1 MHRLLVVRGP
11 IDAEEWDIAQWS
23 EHEDGLEGH
32 CAKGMRF
39 ENDPNNGDVP
49 HDTVC
54 KDCVLPA
61 DVNGCNGDG
70 YDCDMWSG
78 FPCKPKM
85 PHGAIFNDCAECGGY
100 EYYAMPCNSAS
111 EVDAPFNDICKPCA
125 MNFGLQTLGDGSVEY
140 LYGEIDNCPMENHRC
155 LPNGSPFQA
164 AMGLDAATMRKAAAH
179 EADDL
184 AHNDFAGELAL
195 AERSMDGHVAV
206 RLRPQELR

>member
-54 KDCVLPA
+54 KGCVLPA

-85 PHGAIFNDCAECGGY
+85 PHGAFSQICLALCAARRSGNGRTRGL
-100 EYYAMPCNSAS
+100 SLS
-111 EVDAPFNDICKPCA
+111 RQRDAPINP
-125 MNFGLQTLGDGSVEY
+125 
-140 LYGEIDNCPMENHRC
+140 R
-155 LPNGSPFQA
+155 
-164 AMGLDAATMRKAAAH
+164 
-179 EADDL
+179 
-184 AHNDFAGELAL
+184 AL
-195 AERSMDGHVAV
+195 TRD
-206 RLRPQELR
+206 R

>member
-11 IDAEEWDIAQWS
+11 IDAEELDIAQWS

-85 PHGAIFNDCAECGGY
+85 PHGAIFNDCA
-100 EYYAMPCNSAS
+100 ASVAATSTTPCRATPRARSTRRSTTSAS
-111 EVDAPFNDICKPCA
+111 RAP
-125 MNFGLQTLGDGSVEY
+125 
-140 LYGEIDNCPMENHRC
+140 
-155 LPNGSPFQA
+155 
-164 AMGLDAATMRKAAAH
+164 
-179 EADDL
+179 
-184 AHNDFAGELAL
+184 
-195 AERSMDGHVAV
+195 
-206 RLRPQELR
+206 